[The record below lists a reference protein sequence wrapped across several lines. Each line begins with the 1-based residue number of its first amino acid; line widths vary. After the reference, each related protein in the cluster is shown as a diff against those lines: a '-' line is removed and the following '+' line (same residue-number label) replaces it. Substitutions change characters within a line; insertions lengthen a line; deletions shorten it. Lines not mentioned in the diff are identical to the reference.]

1 MKRIHIT
8 NGEIFNHWIKS
19 QMNETFI
26 PFNEAMMSYSTEG
39 HLFDEFFCQHRAYC
53 HGISVDV
60 YTQKIKPFLD
70 VVENL
75 DEIDELVLWFGQDAF
90 CQMNLL
96 TILSVLE
103 DRNYTGLVQ
112 TVLFDENKDWKE
124 VLHLQRRQRNISG
137 STSLFQKVLIEHH
150 RVICDDEIMDH
161 GIELYLDYLSDAGK
175 LTKMI
180 HHHPEMSEDELIV
193 LLLKESEE
201 YGLSD
206 VQAKDLIRKVRDTR

>member
-103 DRNYTGLVQ
+103 DRNYTGLV
-112 TVLFDENKDWKE
+112 
-124 VLHLQRRQRNISG
+124 
-137 STSLFQKVLIEHH
+137 
-150 RVICDDEIMDH
+150 
-161 GIELYLDYLSDAGK
+161 
-175 LTKMI
+175 
-180 HHHPEMSEDELIV
+180 
-193 LLLKESEE
+193 
-201 YGLSD
+201 
-206 VQAKDLIRKVRDTR
+206 